1 MESLGC
7 VSVICSDK
15 TGTLTQNSLRAE
27 AVCINGKVMDTGQ
40 LKKYSHHPDLSLFL
54 RSVILANN
62 ASGEETGE
70 KEDPLE
76 QALLHMAEEAGK
88 DPRTSSQAVA
98 SYFGDPF

>member
-1 MESLGC
+1 MHKWEGH
-7 VSVICSDK
+7 
-15 TGTLTQNSLRAE
+15 GYRA
-27 AVCINGKVMDTGQ
+27 V
-40 LKKYSHHPDLSLFL
+40 KKYSHHPDLSLFL

-88 DPRTSSQAVA
+88 DPGLLRRQWRRISEI
-98 SYFGDPF
+98 PFNSDKNIWVPYAAKGEKRSFL

>member
-1 MESLGC
+1 MHKWEGH
-7 VSVICSDK
+7 
-15 TGTLTQNSLRAE
+15 GYRA
-27 AVCINGKVMDTGQ
+27 V
-40 LKKYSHHPDLSLFL
+40 KKYSHHPDLSLFL

-88 DPRTSSQAVA
+88 RSRTSSQAVA